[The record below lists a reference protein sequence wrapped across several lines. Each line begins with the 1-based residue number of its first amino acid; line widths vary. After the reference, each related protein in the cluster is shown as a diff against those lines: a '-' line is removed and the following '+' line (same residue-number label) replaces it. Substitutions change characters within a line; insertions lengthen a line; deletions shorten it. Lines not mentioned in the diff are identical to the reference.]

1 MASHCVYL
9 ILKNKKTLTF
19 SNDLIISQKLDNK
32 QVSRYRVALLASI
45 AAAAFII
52 STVFVVLQSQNI
64 LTIFAANSSN
74 TGTLIIISASD
85 RSLTNQSSYIISPDP
100 FGKSM
105 NYTIHDGSPADAN
118 NAAGIV
124 EISGLP
130 NGRYTITQIKAS
142 SGYQIDKLPK
152 IVEVADQSSS
162 GVAAFDN
169 YIASQQ
175 GEQKQPQQNRTAP
188 IRNLTYNVKFECGTI
203 SGEEGPLRPG
213 HYDTDIG
220 ILNKQNYAAKIQ
232 WSVTANGSSN
242 TNSIIRMLEPQG
254 STSIVC
260 KDLQNILSNDQ
271 RFVEG
276 FVIINVPLEPGLLAS
291 LSNGTQ
297 ILGGDFEE
305 INSLLEVQAFY
316 TANALDEL
324 PHQVLVDKIMFSILN
339 DTSGKIPREIIGKTL
354 DITVPSGLNEMDD
367 TEMKVK
373 DILAEKYA
381 LSAQELA
388 NLQIAIKSL
397 SVSAGNMI
405 DDHAISSS
413 TIMPQASG

>member
-1 MASHCVYL
+1 
-9 ILKNKKTLTF
+9 
-19 SNDLIISQKLDNK
+19 
-32 QVSRYRVALLASI
+32 VALLASI
-45 AAAAFII
+45 AAAAVII
-52 STVFVVLQSQNI
+52 SSTVFVVLQSQNI

-100 FGKSM
+100 FGKSK
-105 NYTIHDGSPADAN
+105 NYTIQDGSRADGN

-130 NGRYTITQIKAS
+130 NGRYSVTQIKAS
-142 SGYQIDKLPK
+142 SGHQIDKFPK

-162 GVAAFDN
+162 GVATFDN
-169 YIASQQ
+169 NIASQQ
-175 GEQKQPQQNRTAP
+175 GEQQQPQQNRTAP

-232 WSVTANGSSN
+232 WSLTANGSSN

-254 STSIVC
+254 SASIVC

-297 ILGGDFEE
+297 ILGRDFEE

-324 PHQVLVDKIMFSILN
+324 PHQVLVDKILFSILN
-339 DTSGKIPREIIGKTL
+339 DTSGNIPREMIGKTL

-388 NLQIAIKSL
+388 NLQIAIKS
-397 SVSAGNMI
+397 VSASVGTMI
-405 DDHAISSS
+405 DDHAISLS
-413 TIMPQASG
+413 TVMPQASG